1 VTNHKVKINFDT
13 IVLGLGGMGSSA
25 AYHLAARGAKVL
37 GLDQYGAVHDR
48 GSSHGGS
55 RMIRQAYHEDTH
67 YVPLV
72 LRAYELW
79 RQLEQDTRTSL
90 LRITGGIYLG
100 TAACDAVRGSLLSA
114 TMHDLPIEI
123 LTAREV
129 RNRFPALRPDASES
143 AVYEANAGFVRP
155 ERAVAACLQGA
166 TRNGADLH
174 FNEPVSVWEVTAEGM
189 ARVTTPRA
197 VYTAAKLI
205 LTPGAWASET
215 FSGFDLPLV
224 VRRHVMAWYDPIG
237 GIGSFLPERFPVYL
251 WQTSPDCIFYGFPAI
266 DGQRGG
272 VKVAMH
278 TGGDLC
284 TPKSISR
291 IITHQ
296 DERELRDQIASRL
309 PSLNGRLLAAS
320 TCMYT
325 LTPDEQF
332 VVGLHPN
339 HPEVAIGCGF
349 SGHGFKFA
357 SVIGEILADLAM
369 EGKTRHSIEFLSP
382 NRFRRRASFT

>member
-1 VTNHKVKINFDT
+1 MKRNFDA
-13 IVLGLGGMGSSA
+13 IVIGLGGMGSAA
-25 AYHLAARGAKVL
+25 AYHLAARGAEVL
-37 GLDQYGAVHDR
+37 GLDRYSAVHDR

-55 RMIRQAYHEDTH
+55 RIIRQSYHENPH

-79 RQLEQDTRTSL
+79 RQLEQDTGTSL
-90 LRITGGIYLG
+90 LQITGGIYLG
-100 TAACDAVRGSLLSA
+100 APDSDVVRGSLLSA
-114 TMHDLPIEI
+114 TMHDLPNEF

-129 RNRFPALRPDASES
+129 RNRFPALRPDDNEA
-143 AVYEANAGFVRP
+143 AVYEVNAGFVRP

-166 TRNGADLH
+166 TRHGADLH
-174 FNEPVSVWEVTAEGM
+174 FNEPVSTWELTSAGT
-189 ARVTTPRA
+189 ARVTTPRGD
-197 VYTAAKLI
+197 YEAAKLI

-215 FSGFDLPLV
+215 FPGLDLPLV

-237 GIGSFLPERFPVYL
+237 GIEPFLPERFPVYL

-266 DGQRGG
+266 DGSGG
-272 VKVAMH
+272 GAKVAMH
-278 TGGDLC
+278 KGGDLC
-284 TPKSISR
+284 TPQSINR
-291 IITHQ
+291 KITHQ
-296 DERELRDQIASRL
+296 DEQELRDQIASRL

-325 LTPDEQF
+325 LTPDEHF

-339 HPEVAIGCGF
+339 YPEVAIGCGF

-357 SVIGEILADLAM
+357 SVMGEILADLVL
-369 EGKTRHSIEFLSP
+369 EGETWHSIRFLSP
-382 NRFRRRASFT
+382 QRFRNTASSA